1 MHFVIDQVV
10 KLEVMHVANSNRA
23 FKRITRT
30 AVVKRGLRL
39 GRRKLQ
45 TLSFIIRECKVEHHT
60 DLLFVCTV
68 EHWRCERHT
77 VLQIASHTHEFFI
90 AEAVEIFM
98 LAGAVVDLIQEGANL
113 TRSFRL
119 EHLLNAPAKT
129 LCCPAQMHF
138 KYLTDVHTRRHTERV
153 QHNIA
158 MYGISSTGQIFETT
172 PLLP

>member
-153 QHNIA
+153 QHNI
-158 MYGISSTGQIFETT
+158 GRTTIRHVRHIFNRAD
-172 PLLP
+172 L